1 METGAAGVGR
11 EDEAGSGPGRPAPPA
26 DGARASGAEALTQ
39 AAGTGAERGGRPYDV
54 VLFGATGFVGE
65 LTAAYLAEHA
75 PAECR
80 WALAGRN
87 RDGLIALRDRLAARW
102 PHSAGLPLVVA
113 DAADPRSLRELAEST
128 RVVATTV
135 GPYVW
140 YGDGLVAA
148 CAEAGTDCVDL
159 TGEAEFVD
167 LTYVRHDARARE
179 TGARIVHACGF
190 DSVPHDLGVYFTV
203 QQLPEGVPLRV
214 DGFVRAG
221 ATFSGGTFA
230 SALTAFGRGREIL
243 RAARERRLHEPR
255 SVTRRARAPLGG
267 PRFSRETGTWALP
280 LPTLD
285 PQVVARS
292 AAALE
297 RYGPDFRYRHY
308 ASVKT
313 LPMALGGAA
322 AVGAGVAAA
331 QLPPVRSW
339 LMGRYQA
346 GQGPSE
352 ERRARSWFT
361 VRFVGEGGGRR
372 VFTEVSGGDPGYDET
387 AKMLAESAL
396 CLAFDPLPKTAGQVT
411 TAAAMG
417 DALTTRLRAAGIRFR
432 VAHRS

>member
-1 METGAAGVGR
+1 METGAGVGR
-11 EDEAGSGPGRPAPPA
+11 E
-26 DGARASGAEALTQ
+26 
-39 AAGTGAERGGRPYDV
+39 TGARPYDV

-65 LTAAYLAEHA
+65 LTAEYLAEHA

-80 WALAGRN
+80 WALAGRSL
-87 RDGLIALRDRLAARW
+87 GKLEALRDRLAAGR
-102 PHSAGLPLVVA
+102 PHLAALPLVVA
-113 DAADPRSLRELAEST
+113 DSADPGSLRELAESA

-140 YGDGLVAA
+140 HGEGLVAA
-148 CAEAGTDCVDL
+148 CAEAGTDYLDL

-167 LTYVRHDARARE
+167 LMFVRHDARARE

-203 QQLPEGVPLRV
+203 RQLPEDVPLRV

-221 ATFSGGTFA
+221 AAFSGGTFA

-243 RAARERRLHEPR
+243 RAAHERRLHEPR
-255 SVTRRARAPLGG
+255 LVGRRARAPLGG

-285 PQVVARS
+285 PQVVTRS

-313 LPMALGGAA
+313 LPMAVGGT
-322 AVGAGVAAA
+322 AVIGASVAAA

-339 LMGRYQA
+339 LMGRY
-346 GQGPSE
+346 GSGEGPSA
-352 ERRARSWFT
+352 ERRARSWFS

-417 DALTTRLRAAGIRFR
+417 DALTARLQAAGIRFR
-432 VAHRS
+432 VAHRG